1 MLAWA
6 KPDQQPPQ
14 PPPPPRNTSHSTLP
28 TVLVVD
34 RVCEVEVVRCFV
46 SPRRQVWWLR
56 GEWARTLSE
65 ARAAAA
71 AAGEAEEAEGGEQSQ
86 PPLVELHRGRN
97 IFGEAAVEVELSFLY
112 GEEDGDSDDD
122 DDGGGL
128 ARLEAVLR
136 PERAVTDPKLLADL
150 VKRNNT
156 QIAHF
161 GLLRPHDRALGCSDR
176 S

>member
-1 MLAWA
+1 MHSGSGSGGGGGGGGGGERSALRGWWRSADGIESEGGGEGRRTLVLAWA

-14 PPPPPRNTSHSTLP
+14 PPPPRNTSHSTLP

-71 AAGEAEEAEGGEQSQ
+71 AAGETEEAEGGEQSQ
-86 PPLVELHRGRN
+86 PPLVELVRGRN

-122 DDGGGL
+122 EDGGGL
-128 ARLEAVLR
+128 V
-136 PERAVTDPKLLADL
+136 
-150 VKRNNT
+150 
-156 QIAHF
+156 
-161 GLLRPHDRALGCSDR
+161 G
-176 S
+176 